1 MDCQAARCLSANRRV
16 LLQGPDPCAAN
27 GGNEVNAGSKTPVGS
42 GISLFRMSALT
53 QNSSFGA

>member
-1 MDCQAARCLSANRRV
+1 